1 MKKEIKVGLTVM
13 AAIVLLYLTIAWVGR
28 SGLFAAD
35 QLRYTLIFEQV
46 NGLLE
51 GDPVVVRGYPA
62 GRVVNILP
70 DAEAVQVEIA
80 LDPKVKLYGDAFA
93 EIQIKELMGGKQVA
107 LWPGQTGSALSEG
120 DRIAGK
126 TSLDFS
132 TAFSR
137 FGGVFEQFSPE
148 QIDRWQH
155 GLDSL
160 GRLMGATFDPG
171 SLQSIMGNLQTMAE
185 RLNRQTA
192 QLPVARWTRDTD
204 SALVLATVSLQ
215 LAAQTLREVQQLT
228 TRIEANSLPKGEAL
242 LSQTEQTLQDLKG
255 LLQRAE
261 TLMEGFSQ
269 SETIL
274 GKVLNDPAFASQI
287 DTTIRELTRTLQQI
301 NNEKIIVG
309 FRRK

>member
-70 DAEAVQVEIA
+70 DAQAVQVEIA
-80 LDPKVKLYGDAFA
+80 LDPKVRLYADAFA

-107 LWPGQTGSALSEG
+107 LWPGQTGTALSEG

-204 SALVLATVSLQ
+204 SALVLATVTLQ
-215 LAAQTLREVQQLT
+215 LAAQTLREVQQLA
-228 TRIEANSLPKGEAL
+228 TRIEATSLPKGEAL
-242 LSQTEQTLQDLKG
+242 LSQTDQTLQDLKG

-274 GKVLNDPAFASQI
+274 GKVLHDPAFATQI